1 MNITVGLFV
10 YDKSSLERI
19 SYTVKFF
26 PFCLLDFNSQI
37 NTVCKQ
43 YMQICLYIDIFK

>member
-10 YDKSSLERI
+10 YDKSSLERR
-19 SYTVKFF
+19 SYIVKIF

-37 NTVCKQ
+37 NIV
-43 YMQICLYIDIFK
+43 F